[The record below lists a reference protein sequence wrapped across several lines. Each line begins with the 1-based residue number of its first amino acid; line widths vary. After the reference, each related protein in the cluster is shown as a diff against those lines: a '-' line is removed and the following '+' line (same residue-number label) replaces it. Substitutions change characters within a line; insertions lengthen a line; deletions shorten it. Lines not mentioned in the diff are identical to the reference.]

1 MCTTIRAVPV
11 LLHRRPDQLQVRHRH
26 PRHDRC
32 PQDNSTRSRGS
43 HTGAGG
49 LAGLLLSAV
58 TGVAISELKPGVV
71 AHTSGSKPCAS
82 GLKPW
87 AASSSSARTTAPR
100 ARRWTGYAPLV
111 RRVSAGAQEHDMPSL
126 VDWGGARRSSSRRN
140 IPKEVLYAPG
150 LARRAPG
157 HATPSRGHASRPSQ
171 GNVLKTHTANEEKL
185 SCMAARK
192 VQTVQTP

>member
-1 MCTTIRAVPV
+1 
-11 LLHRRPDQLQVRHRH
+11 
-26 PRHDRC
+26 
-32 PQDNSTRSRGS
+32 
-43 HTGAGG
+43 
-49 LAGLLLSAV
+49 
-58 TGVAISELKPGVV
+58 
-71 AHTSGSKPCAS
+71 
-82 GLKPW
+82 
-87 AASSSSARTTAPR
+87 
-100 ARRWTGYAPLV
+100 
-111 RRVSAGAQEHDMPSL
+111 MPSL